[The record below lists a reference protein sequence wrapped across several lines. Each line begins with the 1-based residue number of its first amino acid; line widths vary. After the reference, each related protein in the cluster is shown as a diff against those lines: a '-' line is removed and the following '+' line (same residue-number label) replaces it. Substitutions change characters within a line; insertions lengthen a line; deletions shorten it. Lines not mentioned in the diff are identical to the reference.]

1 MKIPCFFHPDQLRFA
16 PRFEWFGGER
26 TDHPETSVRGE
37 AIVAAL
43 ESDPARFTVRRSE
56 PLDETLLRSVHDPKL
71 LRVLQAAESLSAGAS
86 VHPSVFLR
94 GPDIAA
100 RPERLNQA
108 GAFCFDTGTPLHPQT
123 WSAAK
128 WSAASAVCA
137 ALCVAA
143 GDSRVAYGLARPPGH
158 HATPELFGG
167 YCYLA
172 NASLAARAL
181 LEGGATRVAILDI
194 DVHHGNGT
202 QAVFWNDP
210 RVLTVS
216 LHGDPESL
224 FPFFTGYADETGG
237 PQAPDANLNLPLPSG
252 ADGRSYMVALETAL
266 ERIVAF
272 DPAFVLV
279 AAGVDTHAL
288 DPIGNLA
295 LQTDDLNRVGA
306 RIGALGRPTVVI
318 QEGGYY
324 TPLLGENVTALLLGV
339 AESDGV
345 VYG

>member
-26 TDHPETSVRGE
+26 TEHPETTVRGE

-43 ESDPARFTVRRSE
+43 ESDPERFSMRR
-56 PLDETLLRSVHDPKL
+56 PDAIDEALLRSVHDPQL
-71 LRVLQAAESLSAGAS
+71 LQVLQTAESLAPGEA
-86 VHPSVFLR
+86 VHPAVFLR
-94 GPDIAA
+94 GPEVSA
-100 RPERLNQA
+100 RPDRLNQA
-108 GAFCFDTGTPLHPQT
+108 GAFCFDTGTPLHPET
-123 WSAAK
+123 WVAAK
-128 WSAASAVCA
+128 WSAASAVSA
-137 ALCVAA
+137 ALCVAS
-143 GDSRVAYGLARPPGH
+143 GDTRIAYGLARPPGH
-158 HATPELFGG
+158 HATTGLFGG

-181 LEGGATRVAILDI
+181 LERGAKRVAILDI

-202 QAVFWNDP
+202 QAVFWDEP

-224 FPFFTGYADETGG
+224 YPFFTGYADEVGG
-237 PQAPDANLNLPLPSG
+237 PNASGTNLNLPLPSG

-295 LQTDDLNRVGA
+295 LQTDDLAEVGA
-306 RIGALGRPTVVI
+306 RIGALGLRTVVI

-324 TPLLGENVTALLLGV
+324 TPLLGQNVQALLLGMTG
-339 AESDGV
+339 S
-345 VYG
+345 